1 MNVRRTYMAYQF
13 INNTHTIIQY
23 TITDYLSDLTFEIV
37 DLRSVRGMQLFK
49 QIYSKTPQEKISSKN
64 ISKENQ
70 NKGEYD
76 ALTAKYVLAHTDERS
91 RRLFAGY
98 LSILKGMKKTATV
111 TGLSVKTIQKGQEE
125 IRNRIQFPKKR
136 IRSKGGGRISI
147 IDSEPEFLPILDQLI
162 EGKTAGDPMSSRKWM
177 RKTLK
182 WCQDKLKVHNITV
195 APATIRKG
203 LKILGISLK
212 KNRKYVNT
220 RNHPDRNLQFNFIA
234 GKRREFSQA
243 NNPIISI
250 DAKKKER
257 IGNFYNNGQTWC
269 KEPTKV
275 LDHDFPSAAV
285 GKLIPYGIY
294 DLHLNHGYVHCGV
307 SVDTPDFAV
316 DSIVWWWENY
326 GKHNYAK
333 AKKLLILCDA
343 GGSNGYR
350 PRKWKQHLQT
360 ELADK
365 MGLSIT
371 VCHYP
376 SGTSKYNPIEHRL
389 FSYVSINW
397 AGIPL
402 ISYHVALQL
411 IRSTKT
417 TKGLQVDAAL
427 TQKTYEK
434 GMKVSNQEMKLL
446 NIERADICPNW
457 NYTIHPRRL

>member
-1 MNVRRTYMAYQF
+1 MAYQF
-13 INNTHTIIQY
+13 VDNIRTIIQY
-23 TITDYLSDLTFEIV
+23 TITDYLTDLTYEIV
-37 DLRSVRGMQLFK
+37 DLQSVRGIQLYK
-49 QIYSKTPQEKISSKN
+49 QIYCQIPQERISTKKILEDFY
-64 ISKENQ
+64 ENDEFKIQ
-70 NKGEYD
+70 SLQYIFS
-76 ALTAKYVLAHTDERS
+76 HTDERS

-98 LSILKGMKKTATV
+98 LSTLKGVKMTAV
-111 TGLSVKTIQKGQEE
+111 ITGLSVKTIQKGQEE
-125 IRNRIQFPKKR
+125 IHNRIEFPKNR
-136 IRSKGGGRISI
+136 IRDTGGGRISKI
-147 IDSEPEFLPILDQLI
+147 ESEPKFLPILDQLI
-162 EGKTAGDPMSSRKWM
+162 EGKIAGDPMSPKKWM

-182 WCQDKLKVHNITV
+182 WCQVNLEMHNITV
-195 APATIRKG
+195 SPATIRKG
-203 LKILGISLK
+203 LKKLGISLK
-212 KNRKYVNT
+212 KNRKYVNN

-234 GKRREFSQA
+234 KKREEFSQA

-250 DAKKKER
+250 DSKKKEH
-257 IGNFYNNGQTWC
+257 IGNFYNDGQTWC
-269 KEPTKV
+269 KEPTNV
-275 LDHDFPSAAV
+275 LDHDFPSASL
-285 GKLIPYGIY
+285 GKLIPYGVY

-326 GKHNYAK
+326 GKYNYSE

-350 PRKWKQHLQT
+350 PRKWKQNLQT

-365 MGLSIT
+365 IGLSIT

-389 FSYVSINW
+389 FSYMTINW

-402 ISYHVALQL
+402 INYFKALQL

-417 TKGLQVDAAL
+417 KTGLQVEAEL
-427 TQKTYEK
+427 TQKVYKK
-434 GMKVSNQEMKLL
+434 GLKVSNQEMNLL
-446 NIERADICPNW
+446 NIERADICPDW